1 MRKVGMFGWF
11 LHVVNPKNALV
22 MHNYEMKYVLHPAG
36 KLLMCVLNPNEN
48 EAKTEANEKKKGQ
61 RTIGEQG

>member
-1 MRKVGMFGWF
+1 
-11 LHVVNPKNALV
+11 
-22 MHNYEMKYVLHPAG
+22 MHNYEMKYVLLHPAG